1 MRRIDKK
8 GEEEKSVTG
17 EGSEERGRKH
27 SDVAIET
34 KTTKMARRFKTH
46 KIKIDE
52 EKESR
57 GSWSQRRERYK
68 KWMEN
73 LETSR

>member
-27 SDVAIET
+27 NDVAIET
-34 KTTKMARRFKTH
+34 RTAKKQTSVDDEGLTEGKMR
-46 KIKIDE
+46 D
-52 EKESR
+52 KER
-57 GSWSQRRERYK
+57 AIR
-68 KWMEN
+68 
-73 LETSR
+73 

>member
-27 SDVAIET
+27 NDVAIET
-34 KTTKMARRFKTH
+34 RTAKKQTSVDDEGLTEGKMR
-46 KIKIDE
+46 D
-52 EKESR
+52 KER
-57 GSWSQRRERYK
+57 AMR
-68 KWMEN
+68 
-73 LETSR
+73 

>member
-34 KTTKMARRFKTH
+34 RTAKKQTSVDDGELTEGKMR
-46 KIKIDE
+46 D
-52 EKESR
+52 KER
-57 GSWSQRRERYK
+57 AIR
-68 KWMEN
+68 
-73 LETSR
+73 

>member
-27 SDVAIET
+27 NDVAIET
-34 KTTKMARRFKTH
+34 KTAKKQTSVDDGELTEGKMR
-46 KIKIDE
+46 D
-52 EKESR
+52 KE
-57 GSWSQRRERYK
+57 
-68 KWMEN
+68 
-73 LETSR
+73 

>member
-27 SDVAIET
+27 NDVAIET
-34 KTTKMARRFKTH
+34 RTAKKQTSVDDEGLTEGKMRDKERA
-46 KIKIDE
+46 IK
-52 EKESR
+52 
-57 GSWSQRRERYK
+57 
-68 KWMEN
+68 
-73 LETSR
+73 

>member
-27 SDVAIET
+27 NDVAIET
-34 KTTKMARRFKTH
+34 RTAKKQTSVDDEGLTEGKMRH
-46 KIKIDE
+46 K
-52 EKESR
+52 
-57 GSWSQRRERYK
+57 ERAI
-68 KWMEN
+68 
-73 LETSR
+73 R